1 MRYFFIFLFVLICS
15 HNQSV
20 HSAQVQIEAEIDQ
33 LINMPSRAE
42 IRQLFRDMQGPSHK
56 RIFKLIEYYG
66 KNIINSVNCRSN
78 FSDAQ
83 LTPLMMAA
91 ILNWPDDE
99 FGLLLQTPDIEID
112 KQDHQGLTALMHAVR
127 SNSLEKVKL
136 LIHYGADINKP
147 DICNS
152 SPLKEAALFQH
163 VDIVKYLLESGA
175 QLGEPIKEGMFKGKT
190 FCDLVADNQQI
201 VAYIKSII
209 NSFIAPMLLQ

>member
-1 MRYFFIFLFVLICS
+1 MRYFFIFLLVVCS
-15 HNQSV
+15 YNQSL

-33 LINMPSRAE
+33 LIDMPSHAE
-42 IRQLFRDMQGPSHK
+42 IKQLFRDMQGPSHR

-91 ILNWPDDE
+91 ILNWPTDE
-99 FGLLLQTPDIEID
+99 FELLLQTPDIEID
-112 KQDHQGLTALMHAVR
+112 KQDHQGLTALMYAVR
-127 SNSLEKVKL
+127 GNSLEKVKL

-147 DICNS
+147 DNYNS
-152 SPLKEAALFQH
+152 SPLKEAAILNY
-163 VDIVKYLLESGA
+163 VEITKYLLESGA
-175 QLGEPIKEGMFKGKT
+175 QLGEPIKEGIFKGKT

-201 VAYIKSII
+201 VDHIKSII
-209 NSFIAPMLLQ
+209 NSFISPLLLQ

>member
-42 IRQLFRDMQGPSHK
+42 IRQLFRDMQGPSHR

-66 KNIINSVNCRSN
+66 ENIINCVNCRSN

-83 LTPLMMAA
+83 LTLLMMAA
-91 ILNWPDDE
+91 ILHWPTDE
-99 FGLLLQTPDIEID
+99 FELLLQTPGIEID
-112 KQDHQGLTALMHAVR
+112 KQDQHGLTALMYAVR
-127 SNSLEKVKL
+127 GNSLEKVKL
-136 LIHYGADINKP
+136 LLLYGADINKS
-147 DICNS
+147 DLCNS
-152 SPLKEAALFQH
+152 SPLKEAAILNY
-163 VDIVKYLLESGA
+163 VEITKYLLEAGA
-175 QLGEPIKEGMFKGKT
+175 QLGEPIKDGMFKGKT

-209 NSFIAPMLLQ
+209 DSFISPLLLQ